1 MSTYDDASLVFYP
14 SGYKASKAYSLKPTD
29 GSGDLT
35 FTRASTATRVN
46 ESGLIEEVAAN
57 VPRLDNSQGGCS
69 TLLLEP
75 QRTNLLTY
83 SEDFNDASWTKNEL
97 TVSANAA
104 TSPNGTTNADKL
116 IPSVANDQHFIRK
129 FPGLSA
135 NTYTQTIFAKS
146 AGYKYFVLYRIGA
159 LVTTF
164 FNLDTGVVDSVG
176 GGVTATM
183 EDFGNG
189 WYKCKAVYTVAGG
202 TVVDYLVSDTLGVT
216 TYEGDGTSGI
226 YVWGA
231 DLQVGSYATSYIP
244 TLGTAVT
251 RVADSLSNFTSAAI
265 FGTASDSVVYFEI
278 LHAGIVNTSAAAIFR
293 FGDAGAGLQF
303 SLYFDNKGVNV
314 FNYAAPSGF
323 LINETNANGSTI
335 KIAIRWNGAVLTGF
349 HNGVK
354 KTTITRSSGT
364 YSIDRISDMNMS
376 NLNSIGLK
384 SMIIFPTALTD
395 EELIALTT
403 L

>member
-14 SGYKASKAYSLKPTD
+14 SGYKADKAYSLKPTD

-46 ESGLIEEVAAN
+46 ESGLIESVATG
-57 VPRLDNSQGGCS
+57 VPRIDYTGGGCGK
-69 TLLLEP
+69 LLLEP
-75 QRTNLLTY
+75 QRTNLLLY
-83 SEDFNDASWTKNEL
+83 SELFNNAYWTSGGITITPNS
-97 TVSANAA
+97 T
-104 TSPNGTTNADKL
+104 TSPDGTLNAQKL
-116 IPSVANDQHFIRK
+116 TSTSYNSVRRI
-129 FPGLSA
+129 LSVSSS
-135 NTYTQTIFAKS
+135 TIYTQSF
-146 AGYKYFVLYRIGA
+146 YFKKDTSNESWVQLSFTGGTAIQYGYRINWTSFTISKISGA
-159 LVTTF
+159 YTDPT
-164 FNLDTGVVDSVG
+164 SVSFTS
-176 GGVTATM
+176 V
-183 EDFGNG
+183 GNG
-189 WYKCKAVYTVAGG
+189 WYRFEMAASSTNN
-202 TVVDYLVSDTLGVT
+202 TSVT
-216 TYEGDGTSGI
+216 YSILPDSSATSSI
-226 YVWGA
+226 FAWGA
-231 DLQVGSYATSYIP
+231 QLELSSYSTSLIK
-244 TLGTAVT
+244 TTTTSVT

-303 SLYFDNKGVNV
+303 SLYVDNKGVNV